1 MPATTLEAIRRKVV
15 KCTRCPRL
23 REYCLQ
29 VAKEKVAR
37 FRDQKYW
44 GLPVPGFGDPEARM
58 LIVGLAPAAH
68 GGNRTGRIF
77 TGDSSGDWLFD
88 ALHRYGFA
96 TQPLSVSRDDGLE
109 LRDCYITASVRC
121 APPDNRPL
129 PVEFDNCRPWLVA
142 ELALLRRLRVVV
154 TLGSLAHDTWLR
166 ATGWRDRLAP
176 AARPRFAHAVRTQM
190 PDGMV
195 LISSYH
201 PSRQNTNTGKLT
213 REMWH
218 SVFRMAREELGG

>member
-1 MPATTLEAIRRKVV
+1 MPATTLKAISRSVV
-15 KCTRCPRL
+15 QCTRCPRL
-23 REYCLQ
+23 REYGLQ
-29 VAKEKVAR
+29 VAQEKVAR
-37 FRDQKYW
+37 FRDQEYW
-44 GLPVPGFGDPEARM
+44 GLPVPGLGDPEARM

-88 ALHRYGFA
+88 ALHRFGFA
-96 TQPLSVSRDDGLE
+96 NQPESVSRDDGLE
-109 LRDCYITASVRC
+109 LRDCYVAASVRC
-121 APPDNRPL
+121 APPANRPL

-154 TLGSLAHDTWLR
+154 TLGSLALDSWLR
-166 ATGWRDRLAP
+166 ASGWRDRLSP
-176 AARPRFAHAVRTQM
+176 AERPRLAHGVRTAM

-218 SVFRMAREELGG
+218 TVFRKAREELGT